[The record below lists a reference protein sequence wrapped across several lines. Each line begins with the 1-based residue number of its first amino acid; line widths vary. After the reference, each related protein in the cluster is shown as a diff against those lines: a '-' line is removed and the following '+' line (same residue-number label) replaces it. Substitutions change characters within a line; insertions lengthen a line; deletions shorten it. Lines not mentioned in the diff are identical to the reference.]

1 MANLALQERQ
11 ALTED
16 EFDWSRST
24 RKPQI
29 GKLGDAALHDLVGK
43 LGRAR
48 EAILDD
54 ATQSDR
60 RHYLEA
66 ALRRVRAELQ
76 RRAAASE
83 GAEPDAAATEEGSA
97 PPAAPDATPAE
108 AASGAVLPAAP
119 RVAAAKRQ
127 PAARLPRKTAADRRG
142 SGPRKPAA
150 IRPAT
155 TPGTNGVAAPA
166 EPTDETETETDEVLT
181 GAKLV
186 QYLTEKAERR
196 AEKVIRA
203 HDKRERLIAEAIEF
217 GGKKALKKARKAEEK
232 LRRAERKARKTAR
245 QARRAAAAL
254 DD

>member
-48 EAILDD
+48 EAIRDD
-54 ATQSDR
+54 ATQGDR

-97 PPAAPDATPAE
+97 PPAAPEAAPAE
-108 AASGAVLPAAP
+108 GASAAVLPAAP

-150 IRPAT
+150 IRTAAP
-155 TPGTNGVAAPA
+155 PGTNGVAAPA
-166 EPTDETETETDEVLT
+166 EPTDETEADEVLT

-203 HDKRERLIAEAIEF
+203 HDKRERLIAAAIEF

>member
-48 EAILDD
+48 EAIRDD
-54 ATQSDR
+54 ATQGDR

-83 GAEPDAAATEEGSA
+83 GAEPDAAATDEGSA
-97 PPAAPDATPAE
+97 PPDASDAAPAE
-108 AASGAVLPAAP
+108 AASAAVLPAAP

-150 IRPAT
+150 IRPAAP
-155 TPGTNGVAAPA
+155 PGTNGVAAPA
-166 EPTDETETETDEVLT
+166 EPTDEAESDEVLT
-181 GAKLV
+181 GARLV